1 MLKASIRVSF
11 PKAYIISLMM
21 MERPEHAT
29 TRIIERIELETNK
42 KSPTRSLVPGI
53 DNIQNFKLWSISKT
67 KPSDSFLL

>member
-1 MLKASIRVSF
+1 
-11 PKAYIISLMM
+11 M